1 MTLYLGGIMKAILK
15 ESNHKTTIEIIQQ
28 LIDTYGGTSLT
39 HLGLL
44 GDKKVFLSEDQKS
57 AFIYRKQSNKLVV
70 LCDPIGEV
78 SFEKLME
85 FENYCKS
92 IKCIPSFY
100 QIDEKSKILYEKAG
114 YRLLKLGEEA
124 IVELEQF
131 EITGKK
137 GAKLRT
143 KRNKF
148 IRQGYQ
154 FEVNMPGHS
163 IELLQELKE
172 VSDEWLNGREELSF
186 SVGSFHFDY
195 VSNFPVGILRNIN
208 GQVIAFT
215 TLPIQGDNITI
226 DLMRYLKE
234 LPYGTMD
241 MLFVSIMFWA
251 KENGF
256 KSCSLGMAPLANVG
270 LDSGASYIEK
280 FAKIIFKYGNS
291 IYNFKGLLTFKS
303 KFANKWESKYL
314 AYKPYTLMSVITS
327 LYLLVHGQKNLNYI
341 TRLKKPI
348 LKKVKIS

>member
-1 MTLYLGGIMKAILK
+1 MKQILK

-28 LIDTYGGTSLT
+28 LIQTYGGTSLT

-57 AFIYRKQSNKLVV
+57 AFVYRKQGNKLVV
-70 LCDPIGEV
+70 LCDPIGEI
-78 SFEKLME
+78 SFEKIKE
-85 FENYCKS
+85 FENYSRS
-92 IKCIPSFY
+92 IKCIPCFY
-100 QIDEKSKILYEKAG
+100 QIDEKSKMLYEKTG

-124 IVELEQF
+124 IVDLENF
-131 EITGKK
+131 EIAGKK

-154 FEVNMPGHS
+154 FEVSMPEHS
-163 IELLQELKE
+163 IDLLQELKG
-172 VSDEWLNGREELSF
+172 VSDVWLNGREELSF

-195 VSNFPVGILRNIN
+195 VSNFPIGILRDKN
-208 GQVIAFT
+208 GQVIAFA
-215 TLPIQGDNITI
+215 TLPIQGENITI

-270 LDSGASYIEK
+270 QDSKSSIIEK
-280 FAKIIFKYGNS
+280 SAKMIFKYGNS

-314 AYKPYTLMSVITS
+314 AYKPYTLLSVITS
-327 LYLLVHGQKNLNYI
+327 LYRLVHGTKSLNYI
-341 TRLKKPI
+341 TRFKKP
-348 LKKVKIS
+348 LEKKKVKIS